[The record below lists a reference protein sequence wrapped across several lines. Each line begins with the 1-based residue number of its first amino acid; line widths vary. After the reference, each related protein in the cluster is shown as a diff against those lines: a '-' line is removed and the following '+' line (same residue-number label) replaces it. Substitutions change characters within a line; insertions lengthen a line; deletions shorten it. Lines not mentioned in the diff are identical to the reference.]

1 MDELSKGMSQTGS
14 TVVTDK
20 NQESDGSSSPFI
32 YVSESCL
39 ECERVRAACERLGA
53 VEPARAADALPSPQP
68 PPAPPSYL
76 VTTPFD
82 GDLFDAAHRAK
93 YRCECVW
100 EGAVAGAGAATAA

>member
-1 MDELSKGMSQTGS
+1 MYVIICSEHSLTLIK
-14 TVVTDK
+14 
-20 NQESDGSSSPFI
+20 SDVAGSSSPFI

-53 VEPARAADALPSPQP
+53 VEAARAGDVLPPPQS

-82 GDLFDAAHRAK
+82 GELFDAAHRAK
-93 YRCECVW
+93 YRSVIFICYLKQHPVNFGIFFGLVE
-100 EGAVAGAGAATAA
+100 